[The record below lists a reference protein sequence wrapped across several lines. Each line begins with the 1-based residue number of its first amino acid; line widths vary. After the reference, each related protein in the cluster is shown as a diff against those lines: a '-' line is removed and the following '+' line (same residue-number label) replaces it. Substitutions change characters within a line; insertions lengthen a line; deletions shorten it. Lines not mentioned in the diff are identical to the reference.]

1 MPLYLLE
8 FPSAA
13 RSREALGPLF
23 EDVSRRV
30 RATGGEVLE
39 MQVTAD
45 LQRAFVVA
53 ECHSQ
58 APLALALRGSQAPLH
73 DIAEVQL
80 VGAEVAAVKA
90 TRRGAN
96 YLVEWDCPPDLPMD
110 RYLARKREKALLS
123 ANVPDVTVL
132 RTYVR
137 EDMVTCLSFYD
148 APDEAAVRRVHEVVS
163 IPITRLT
170 SLTVVRPT
178 TADLFLD
185 PTLQAQVHAFFE
197 PRAAVVDAGQAAIRD
212 GIAFLSRQVLPPPLA
227 GEHPNA
233 DLRRVA
239 GTIAAIAWSD
249 MSTAFSLWCHRMV
262 LEYVGQAPAGSPPLD
277 EVRRRL
283 RNVDWLGSTALAPA
297 MAHYVSGAPLP
308 LTWRREGGRIV
319 LNGRV
324 PWASNLFRPDF
335 FQVAAAAH
343 TETGEV
349 IVVGM
354 PGEVAGPCVDAY
366 PALLALQ
373 STASASLTYRDVRL
387 DPAWIITHDF
397 RPFIRAIRPIF
408 LLLQSSFCWGL
419 AQRALAE
426 ARTALKGV
434 NESLRGDLDALAAES
449 ERLRA
454 FFSHNLDARGA
465 GTPERELVRLRL
477 ECARLATATTALE
490 AKVVGGRA
498 YVTTTPTAR
507 RLREAAFLP
516 IQAPTEGQL
525 RWELAHSV

>member
-13 RSREALGPLF
+13 SSREALGPLF
-23 EDVSRRV
+23 EDVSYRV
-30 RATGGEVLE
+30 RASGGEVIE
-39 MQVTAD
+39 IQVTAD

-53 ECHSQ
+53 EHPSQ
-58 APLALALRGSQAPLH
+58 AELALGLRGSQAPLQ
-73 DIAEVQL
+73 DIAEVRL
-80 VGAEVAAVKA
+80 VGAEVADVKA
-90 TRRGAN
+90 ARQGAN
-96 YLVEWDCPPDLPMD
+96 YLVEWDFPPELTMD
-110 RYLARKREKALLS
+110 RYLARKREKAPLY
-123 ANVPDVTVL
+123 ANVPEVTFL

-137 EDMVTCLSFYD
+137 EDMGKCLCFYD
-148 APDEAAVRRVHEVVS
+148 APDEAAVRRARDVVS
-163 IPITRLT
+163 TPITRLR
-170 SLTVVRPT
+170 SLAAVRPT

-185 PTLQAQVHAFFE
+185 PALQAQVHAFFE
-197 PRAAVVDAGQAAIRD
+197 PRAAAVDTGQATIRE
-212 GIAFLSRQVLPPPLA
+212 GIAFLSPQVLLHPLA
-227 GEHPNA
+227 GERPNA

-239 GTIAAIAWSD
+239 GTIATIAWSD

-262 LEYVGQAPAGSPPLD
+262 LEYVGQAPAGSSPLD
-277 EVRRRL
+277 EVRMRL
-283 RNVDWLGSTALAPA
+283 RNVEWLGSTALAPA

-308 LTWRREGGRIV
+308 LTWRREGGKIV

-324 PWASNLFRPDF
+324 HWASNLFRPDF

-343 TETGEV
+343 TETAEV
-349 IVVGM
+349 IVVGV

-373 STASASLTYRDVRL
+373 STASSSLTYCDVRL
-387 DPAWIITHDF
+387 DPAWVITHDF
-397 RPFIRAIRPIF
+397 RPFIRAIRPSF

-419 AQRALAE
+419 AQRALTE

-449 ERLRA
+449 ARLRA
-454 FFSHNLDARGA
+454 FFSHSLDTRGV
-465 GTPERELVRLRL
+465 GTTERELVQLRL
-477 ECARLATATTALE
+477 DCARLATATTALE
-490 AKVVGGRA
+490 AKVVGGRG
-498 YVTTTPTAR
+498 YVTTSPTAR

-525 RWELAHSV
+525 RWELAHSA

>member
-13 RSREALGPLF
+13 SIREELGPLF

-30 RATGGEVLE
+30 RASGGEVIE

-53 ECHSQ
+53 EHPSQ
-58 APLALALRGSQAPLH
+58 AELALGLRGSQAPLQ
-73 DIAEVQL
+73 DIAEVRL
-80 VGAEVAAVKA
+80 VGAEVADVKA
-90 TRRGAN
+90 ARRGAN
-96 YLVEWDCPPDLPMD
+96 YLVEWDFPPDLTMD
-110 RYLARKREKALLS
+110 RYLARKREKAPLY
-123 ANVPDVTVL
+123 ANVPDVTFL

-137 EDMVTCLSFYD
+137 EDMVKCLCFYD
-148 APDEAAVRRVHEVVS
+148 APDEAAVRRARDVVS
-163 IPITRLT
+163 TPITRLN
-170 SLTVVRPT
+170 SLAAVRPT
-178 TADLFLD
+178 TADLFLE
-185 PTLQAQVHAFFE
+185 PGLQAQVHAFFE
-197 PRAAVVDAGQAAIRD
+197 PRAAAVDAGQATIRE
-212 GIAFLSRQVLPPPLA
+212 GMAFLSRQVLPHPPA
-227 GEHPNA
+227 GERPNA

-239 GTIAAIAWSD
+239 GTIATIAWSD

-262 LEYVGQAPAGSPPLD
+262 LEYVGQAPAGSSPLD
-277 EVRRRL
+277 EVRMRL
-283 RNVDWLGSTALAPA
+283 LNVEWLGSTALAPA

-343 TETGEV
+343 TETGAV
-349 IVVGM
+349 IVAGI
-354 PGEVAGPCVDAY
+354 PGDVAGPCVDAY

-387 DPAWIITHDF
+387 DPEWIITHDF
-397 RPFIRAIRPIF
+397 RPFIREIRPIF

-426 ARTALKGV
+426 ARPALKGV
-434 NESLRGDLDALAAES
+434 NESLRGDLDALDAES
-449 ERLRA
+449 ERLMA
-454 FFSHNLDARGA
+454 FFSHNLDTRGA

-477 ECARLATATTALE
+477 DCARLATATTALE
-490 AKVVGGRA
+490 AKVVGGRG
-498 YVTTTPTAR
+498 YVTTSPTAR

-525 RWELAHSV
+525 RWELAHSA